1 MKIERMAAVVTGAA
15 SGIGRGVA
23 RELAARGV
31 SVALADIELDRAR
44 ELADELAAAGVESI
58 AVECDVTSRESLEAL
73 AERAFAEL
81 GQVRL
86 LCNNAG
92 VGTMGAV
99 AELPEDNARWVFD
112 VNVFGVLNGCAAFV
126 PRFKQQ
132 GGPAH
137 VVNTGSEHSLG
148 IPFAGMGIYTASKHA
163 VLALSD
169 VMRRELVDDGIGVS
183 ILCPGLVAT
192 DIWNAGRNRQ
202 QAYGGAEQSPAEF
215 AELFTEGMDPDEV
228 GRLVVAAVER
238 DDFFI
243 LSHPEVRAIVEQRY
257 DEMLAAFDAC

>member
-1 MKIERMAAVVTGAA
+1 
-15 SGIGRGVA
+15 
-23 RELAARGV
+23 
-31 SVALADIELDRAR
+31 
-44 ELADELAAAGVESI
+44 
-58 AVECDVTSRESLEAL
+58 
-73 AERAFAEL
+73 
-81 GQVRL
+81 
-86 LCNNAG
+86 
-92 VGTMGAV
+92 
-99 AELPEDNARWVFD
+99 VFD

-126 PRFKQQ
+126 PRFKRQ

-202 QAYGGAEQSPAEF
+202 QAYGGAEQSPPEF